1 MKEKPYMSSQDMLEW
16 LKIGCLAGEARQAA
30 ETTKKNAKTDK
41 EREWAKRMAIA
52 ATHLGKVTDE
62 RLECMDTMQVVSV
75 KRRHE
80 HSSSQ
85 LYTSDMLR
93 VEGRTKPERDDIT
106 ISYDDWCRLG
116 EMALLHCDMC
126 PQGEYVKNCEY
137 RKVWHR
143 CGIPVAREDVKEGEC
158 EFCVDDHMQIILP
171 QGQTDRD
178 NRVREMVQKYV
189 KNAELRDEVERNAE
203 NDKRLFL

>member
-80 HSSSQ
+80 HSSLQ

-158 EFCVDDHMQIILP
+158 EFCVDNHMQIILP

>member
-41 EREWAKRMAIA
+41 EKEWAKRMAIA

-80 HSSSQ
+80 HSSLQ

-126 PQGEYVKNCEY
+126 PQGEYVKKCEY

-158 EFCVDDHMQIILP
+158 EFCMDNHMQIILP

>member
-41 EREWAKRMAIA
+41 EKEWAKRMAIA

-80 HSSSQ
+80 HSSLQ

-158 EFCVDDHMQIILP
+158 EFCVDNHMQIILP

-189 KNAELRDEVERNAE
+189 KNAELRDEAERNAE